1 MRIGWPT
8 RFAFA
13 AGETIHTES
22 SYKYTVATFR
32 ALTERA
38 GWTWLKVW
46 TDPEQLFSVHAL
58 RLD

>member
-1 MRIGWPT
+1 MRWSDT
-8 RFAFA
+8 FAFA

-32 ALTERA
+32 ELAERA

-46 TDPEQLFSVHAL
+46 TDPEALFSVHAL

>member
-1 MRIGWPT
+1 RV
-8 RFAFA
+8 A

-22 SYKYTVATFR
+22 SYKYTLATFR

-38 GWTWLKVW
+38 GWTWLTVW
-46 TDPEQLFSVHAL
+46 TDPDQLFSVHAL